1 MAASAYNKDYYALLQ
16 LKRTASFDDIKTAF
30 RRMALMY
37 HPSKSPGTK
46 AEFDEVAEAY
56 TVLSDEKLRAIFDQ
70 FGEATLKQGAMDE
83 KGQRLG
89 GWKFSK
95 DPNDIFNEFFGSSN
109 PFSEYYKKGP
119 KLGFDDG
126 YKAPKKEAPIIVNLH
141 CSLEE
146 LYKGCTKRCTVAH
159 KVLTQDKKDV
169 VIKEIVKTLEV
180 GAGWKEGT
188 KIIFRKEGN
197 QFPGNETGDLV
208 FVLKQLPHPVFERK
222 GSNLRFSAKISLVE
236 ALTGCIVDVE
246 MLDGKTHPVTIE
258 QVVGPNTTIKIQGM
272 GMPKAKQP
280 KKFGDLLIGFDVA
293 YPEALTEKQKKV
305 IRETLC

>member
-126 YKAPKKEAPIIVNLH
+126 YKAPKKRSSNYCQPAL
-141 CSLEE
+141 LTRGT
-146 LYKGCTKRCTVAH
+146 LQRMYKTMYCCPQSFNTGQKRRGY
-159 KVLTQDKKDV
+159 KRN
-169 VIKEIVKTLEV
+169 
-180 GAGWKEGT
+180 
-188 KIIFRKEGN
+188 RKNSG
-197 QFPGNETGDLV
+197 GRSRM
-208 FVLKQLPHPVFERK
+208 ERRDE
-222 GSNLRFSAKISLVE
+222 NHI
-236 ALTGCIVDVE
+236 
-246 MLDGKTHPVTIE
+246 
-258 QVVGPNTTIKIQGM
+258 
-272 GMPKAKQP
+272 
-280 KKFGDLLIGFDVA
+280 
-293 YPEALTEKQKKV
+293 
-305 IRETLC
+305 